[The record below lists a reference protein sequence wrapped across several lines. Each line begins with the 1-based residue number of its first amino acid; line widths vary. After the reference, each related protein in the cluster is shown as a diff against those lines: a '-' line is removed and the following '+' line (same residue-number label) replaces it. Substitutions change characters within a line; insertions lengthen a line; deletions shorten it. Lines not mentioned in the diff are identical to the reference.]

1 MRRIFF
7 RPAVGQRTRLGTEA
21 ETVLAR
27 HFETCKRAVDEAG
40 ERLTDGVWLRRATAG
55 PLGGAAERI
64 QDVPA
69 NQLLAVQE
77 GKIQTKPKIPAPNK
91 GISTRGLQ

>member
-1 MRRIFF
+1 MRRLFF
-7 RPAVGQRTRLGTEA
+7 RPGVGRRTRLGTEA

-55 PLGGAAERI
+55 PLGGDAERI

-77 GKIQTKPKIPAPNK
+77 GETRKKPEIPAPNK
-91 GISTRGLQ
+91 GISTRGLE